1 MFSAEQYR
9 AKAIAYSKLARITN
23 SANEVREFQRLERS
37 FTELANNAQWMTDDP
52 WQEGAR
58 DSAWEGLAKRARALE
73 PIASARRARRAA
85 LCA

>member
-37 FTELANNAQWMTDDP
+37 FTELANNAQWLTDNKDKMVH
-52 WQEGAR
+52 ATR
-58 DSAWEGLAKRARALE
+58 LAGVG
-73 PIASARRARRAA
+73 
-85 LCA
+85 